1 MRLFAHAG
9 VVAALA
15 LMAAC
20 GHKGPPLAPLHPVPA
35 APREV
40 SVGRAGADARLRIV
54 LPVENVNG
62 PGPSVLGRVEIYA
75 VTIAPG
81 ALQPPNRE
89 LLMPKFRIGTIE
101 VKPPP
106 VEGEEA
112 PPPAP
117 AAEPDLRLSAGE
129 TATFVE
135 TLTEEKLKPVTFVV
149 KGEPQAAAVAA
160 VGAMSGAIGKA
171 KVMPALL
178 AMATETGTLVAA
190 AAVLATRVMAVGVAI
205 PSYSVRIY
213 TVRGLTVRGRAGPP
227 AARLELPLV
236 APPPPPTAP
245 ATTVT
250 ETAVGLT
257 WKAADGTPP
266 PAYNVYRRD
275 AEKPLNARPIAE
287 TAYERAGIVFG
298 VEECFAIRSVTRVGS
313 VDLESDPVPVCVTP
327 RDTFPPAAP
336 KSLSVVAGD
345 GTMKLSWDANA
356 EPDLAGYLVLRG
368 RVPGDTLQPLAS
380 APTAGTS
387 FEDKTVRAGVRYVY
401 AIVAVDKAAPPNRSA
416 PSVRVEETAR

>member
-1 MRLFAHAG
+1 MRLFAHGG

-35 APREV
+35 APKEV
-40 SVGRAGADARLRIV
+40 SLGRAGADARLRFV
-54 LPVENVNG
+54 LPVENVTG
-62 PGPSVLGRVEIYA
+62 PGPSVLDRVEIYA
-75 VTIAPG
+75 VTVAPG

-89 LLMPKFRIGTIE
+89 LLSEKFRVGTIE

-106 VEGEEA
+106 VEEEGA

-117 AAEPDLRLSAGE
+117 PAEPDSRLSAGE

-135 TLTEEKLKPVTFVV
+135 TLTDEKLKPVTFVV

-160 VGAMSGAIGKA
+160 VGVMSGAIGKA
-171 KVMPALL
+171 KVVPALL
-178 AMATETGTLVAA
+178 AMATETGTAAAA
-190 AAVLATRVMAVGVAI
+190 AAVVATRVVAVGLAI
-205 PSYSVRIY
+205 PAYAVRIY
-213 TVRGLTVRGRAGPP
+213 AVRGLTARGRAGPP
-227 AARLELPLV
+227 ATRLELPLV
-236 APPPPPTAP
+236 APPLPPTAP
-245 ATTVT
+245 AATVT
-250 ETAVGLT
+250 ETAIGLA
-257 WKAADGTPP
+257 WKAAEGIPP
-266 PAYNVYRRD
+266 PVYNVYKRD
-275 AEKPLNARPIAE
+275 VEKPLNGKPVAD
-287 TAYERAGIVFG
+287 TTYERAGVVFG
-298 VEECFAIRSVTRVGS
+298 AEECFAIRSVQRVGS

-345 GTMKLSWDANA
+345 GTMRLSWDANG

-368 RVPGDTLQPLAS
+368 EVPGETLQPLAS
-380 APTAGTS
+380 APMAGTS
-387 FEDKTVRAGVRYVY
+387 FEDKTVKPGVRYVY
-401 AIVAVDKAAPPNRSA
+401 AIVAVDKAASPNRSA